1 MPSSHDQNFKNLVL
15 DYPREAL
22 ALFAPEQAACLDD
35 GVVFT
40 PLREEQLKDR
50 LSDRFLELDIP
61 LLLEWPDGRREALLF
76 VVEQHTDPARFSVHK
91 LGRYCLSLAELL
103 KTDRVVP
110 VVVFL
115 RQANKV
121 PAQIVLGNEI
131 RDYITVNYIR
141 CVLPELD
148 GERYIDSNNL
158 VARLNLL
165 NMRWPQELKLA
176 MYASAV
182 RGLMSLEQHPDR
194 RVKYSGFIDIYAD
207 LTNNE
212 RRLFE
217 LHYQEEGRVM
227 AGFAERFESIG
238 LEKGLQRGMQQ
249 GMQQGMQRGLE
260 EGSLRARRETAT
272 NLMRM
277 TTLDDAA
284 IAAATGLSL
293 EEVQRLRSDN

>member
-115 RQANKV
+115 RQARKV
-121 PAQIVLGNEI
+121 PAQIILGNEI

-141 CVLPELD
+141 CVLPELE
-148 GERYIDSNNL
+148 GQQYVNSNNL

-165 NMRWPQELKLA
+165 NMRWPPELKLA
-176 MYASAV
+176 MYASAI
-182 RGLMSLEQHPDR
+182 RGLASLEKHPDR
-194 RVKYSGFIDIYAD
+194 RVKYFAFIDIYAE

-212 RRLFE
+212 RTLFE
-217 LHYQEEGRVM
+217 QYYQEEGRVM
-227 AGFAERFESIG
+227 AGFAERYESIG
-238 LEKGLQRGMQQ
+238 LEKGIRRGMEQ
-249 GMQQGMQRGLE
+249 GME
-260 EGSLRARRETAT
+260 EGSLRARRETAG

-277 TTLDDAA
+277 TALDDTA
-284 IAAATGLSL
+284 IAAATGLPL
-293 EEVQRLRSDN
+293 DEVQRLRRDS